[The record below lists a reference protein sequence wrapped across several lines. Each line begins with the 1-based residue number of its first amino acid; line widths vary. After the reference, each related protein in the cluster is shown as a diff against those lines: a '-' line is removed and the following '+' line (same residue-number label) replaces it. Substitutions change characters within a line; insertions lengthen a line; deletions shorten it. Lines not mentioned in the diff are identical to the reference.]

1 MAKIKFTILGA
12 SGFIGSNLR
21 EYLASKRYQVNT
33 PDRDFW
39 TNIEK
44 QKQKENLGHVI
55 YCIGMTAN
63 FRTNLTGTID
73 SHITLLNQ
81 LIKQCQFESITYLSS
96 TRVYEGAS
104 HTAEDTMLQVNPAK
118 SGQVYNISKLAAE
131 SLCISTSSKAKII
144 RLSNVYGQDN
154 KSKNFLSSVL
164 QQSASDGAVTFQTS
178 PSSSKDFVS
187 INDVVKLIHLISLEG
202 KSAIY
207 NVASGENTANQLI
220 SDFLTSRKIITQY
233 EKNAPEWKFEPI
245 DNKKIR
251 SEFGVSLQRLENN
264 LPSLFD
270 YYTKKVSK

>member
-12 SGFIGSNLR
+12 SGFIGSNLK
-21 EYLASKRYQVNT
+21 EYLTSKEYQVNT

-39 TNIEK
+39 TTIEN

-63 FRTNLTGTID
+63 FRTNFTGTID

-118 SGQVYNISKLAAE
+118 TGQIYNLSKLTAE
-131 SLCISTSSKAKII
+131 GLCLSTSSKAKII
-144 RLSNVYGQDN
+144 RLSNVYGQDS

-164 QQSASDGAVTFQTS
+164 KQSASEGTVTFQTS

-207 NVASGENTANQLI
+207 NLASGENTANQLI

-233 EKNAPEWKFEPI
+233 EQNAPEWKFEPI
-245 DNKKIR
+245 DNKKIK
-251 SEFGVSLQRLENN
+251 SEFGVSLERLENN
-264 LPSLFD
+264 LPSLYD
-270 YYTKKVSK
+270 YYTNKVSK